1 MVRSYY
7 AILAAAILTM
17 AAVGCVEPA
26 VIEPPEER
34 TVIVKCILM
43 NDTVQQVSLHY
54 SSGINDSQYAPVKEA
69 EVFIE
74 DPGHV
79 KIYFKQAG
87 DGKWENDFQP
97 RHGATYTLNVLIPG
111 QDRISATTTF
121 PDAFSISS
129 YPSVPARWLSDAK
142 RYREENGYTSNIVP
156 MWLGLLYP
164 YIPGWDEAIPNGSV
178 HHSAEVDYNVLSRIE
193 EYQGTTVHQAMP
205 GMAFRLES
213 DSPVRLYV
221 LGTVT
226 DRQGRVSRIG
236 QLGSDHRD
244 LDLSNSLK
252 TPFHPGISAAE
263 ASAPLDFPSPDVGHR
278 DDVMDK
284 PANRAIYD
292 KAALSAYEGRPVC
305 SDYLRIL
312 TDGNY
317 DSGRKFYSIT
327 TNILG
332 AGSAITEDPIDPHA
346 QVNPPYSYPAED
358 YKTSY
363 HLILYEVARSFF
375 SVYGDF
381 FYNIW
386 GVNETPDHPTLY
398 FCSLSEEYD
407 RYLQDLRNY
416 TAETEGDLLSFI
428 YAEEKI
434 ISSSIEGG
442 KGIFGAVSVL
452 RHDCDLRYN
461 PRVTPLHPDRVTEW
475 YSAYPAYPA
484 ALPEL

>member
-17 AAVGCVEPA
+17 AAVGCVETA
-26 VIEPPEER
+26 VIEPPDER

-43 NDTVQQVSLHY
+43 NDTVQQVSLNY
-54 SSGINDSQYAPVKEA
+54 SAGINERQYEPVKEA
-69 EVFIE
+69 EVFI
-74 DPGHV
+74 DGPGHG
-79 KIYFKQAG
+79 KIYFEQTG
-87 DGKWENDFQP
+87 DGKWKNGFQP
-97 RHGATYTLNVLIPG
+97 QNGALYTLNVLIPG
-111 QDRISATTTF
+111 RDPIKATTTF

-129 YPSVPARWLSDAK
+129 YPCAPARWLSDSK
-142 RYREENGYTSNIVP
+142 RFVEEHGYNSNIVP
-156 MWLGLLYP
+156 RWLGYLRN
-164 YIPGWDEAIPNGSV
+164 YIPGWEEAISNGTI
-178 HHSAEVDYNVLSRIE
+178 HHSSMIDYDVLSKIAE
-193 EYQGTTVHQAMP
+193 NQGTTIHQTMP
-205 GMAFRLES
+205 GMAFRMES
-213 DSPVRLYV
+213 DSKVRLYI

-226 DRQGRVSRIG
+226 DSKGRVSRIRL
-236 QLGSDHRD
+236 LGSDHRN

-252 TPFHPGISAAE
+252 TPFRPGITADE
-263 ASAPLDFPSPDVGHR
+263 AYVPLEYSIHN
-278 DDVMDK
+278 DDVMNK

-292 KAALSAYEGRPVC
+292 KAALLAYEGRPIC

-317 DSGRKFYSIT
+317 DSGRKFYSID
-327 TNILG
+327 ILD
-332 AGSAITEDPIDPHA
+332 AETDNTKYPTDPHA
-346 QVNPPYSYPAED
+346 RVNPPYSFPAED

-363 HLILYEVARSFF
+363 NLILFPAARSFF

-428 YAEEKI
+428 YAEEKL
-434 ISSSIEGG
+434 ISSNIEGG

-452 RHDCDLRYN
+452 RHDCDLHFN
-461 PRVTPLHPDRVTEW
+461 PRATPLHPDRVTEW